1 MYLQAQEQYN
11 EGIAHK
17 QYTDQEMDEEQ
28 EVERQPSYEPVRES
42 PNEGSPYPDELE
54 QNEVALLGRIQTHI
68 METKVNGMIGFFLS
82 QSGLSEELREAIHE
96 EVRGQTEVK
105 MQSLI

>member
-1 MYLQAQEQYN
+1 
-11 EGIAHK
+11 
-17 QYTDQEMDEEQ
+17 MDEE
-28 EVERQPSYEPVRES
+28 EEFERQPSYEPVREVT
-42 PNEGSPYPDELE
+42 NEGSPYPDELE

-68 METKVNGMIGFFLS
+68 METKVNGMISFFLA

>member
-1 MYLQAQEQYN
+1 
-11 EGIAHK
+11 
-17 QYTDQEMDEEQ
+17 
-28 EVERQPSYEPVRES
+28 
-42 PNEGSPYPDELE
+42 
-54 QNEVALLGRIQTHI
+54 